1 MGLFTTY
8 IAYRVGKRVG
18 GRESP
23 EPFAADPECLYYAE
37 CASEGGCLGRACE
50 FGESSETGCD

>member
-1 MGLFTTY
+1 MGLLSNY

-23 EPFAADPECLYYAE
+23 EPFAADPTCLHYAE
-37 CASEGGCLGRACE
+37 CASEGGCLGRSCE
-50 FGESSETGCD
+50 FGEISEECCD